1 MAQRRSG
8 LPGSS
13 HRLLRRLGLRTKHH
27 LLIACGVVMAA
38 VAVASGL
45 WALSPSGFVI
55 ERDASGSVADTAAEV
70 SPQAASSA
78 QKEQRAQGADG
89 GSGSQARD
97 VPTIVVDV
105 EGAVASPGVY
115 ELSIEQPRVRDA
127 VSMANGLTAEADT
140 SSLNLAE
147 LLSDGQ
153 KIYVPHQGEVLQAAP
168 ADSAVSSSASS
179 GPSKVNINTAGSA
192 DLQTLS
198 GVGEATAEAIIEDRE
213 QNGSFASI
221 EDIMRVSGIG
231 EKKFE
236 KIKGDI
242 CV

>member
-13 HRLLRRLGLRTKHH
+13 HRLLRRLGLRTKHR

-38 VAVASGL
+38 VAVASSL

-55 ERDASGSVADTAAEV
+55 ERDASGSVADAAAEA

-78 QKEQRAQGADG
+78 QRAQGADG

-105 EGAVASPGVY
+105 EGAVALPGVY

-179 GPSKVNINTAGSA
+179 GSSKVNINTAGSA

-198 GVGEATAEAIIEDRE
+198 GVGEATAKAIIEDRE

-221 EDIMRVSGIG
+221 EDIMRVTGIG

>member
-78 QKEQRAQGADG
+78 QRAQGADG

-105 EGAVASPGVY
+105 EGAVALPGVY

-179 GPSKVNINTAGSA
+179 GSSKVNINTAGSA

-198 GVGEATAEAIIEDRE
+198 GVGEATAKAIIEDRE

-221 EDIMRVSGIG
+221 EDIMRVTGIG